1 MKRLFATTMTA
12 ATLLAGL
19 SIGQVAKADSLKS
32 FCAYYPNGASR
43 PEAAMPCTF
52 SQTQGFIYLSWRDG
66 VQNVFSPVEGR
77 LGVFTDQRG
86 GEVYRQGTDGPADL
100 TFQMERGAI
109 EVYWVG
115 AY

>member
-1 MKRLFATTMTA
+1 MKRLFAIAMTA
-12 ATLLAGL
+12 ATALVCLNL
-19 SIGQVAKADSLKS
+19 GQAAKADSVKS

-52 SQTQGFIYLSWRDG
+52 SQYQGFIYLNWEDG
-66 VQNVFSPVEGR
+66 VANAFRPVEGR
-77 LGVFTDQRG
+77 LGVFTDQLG
-86 GEVYRQGTDGPADL
+86 GEVYRQGSDGPADMI
-100 TFQMERGAI
+100 FKMEQGDI